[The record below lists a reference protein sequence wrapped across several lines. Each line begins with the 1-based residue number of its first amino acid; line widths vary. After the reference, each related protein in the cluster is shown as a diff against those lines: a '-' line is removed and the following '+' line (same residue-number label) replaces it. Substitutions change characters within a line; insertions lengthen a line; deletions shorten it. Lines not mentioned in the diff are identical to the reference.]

1 MRRMETKL
9 DVGDTLR
16 EVFSIYR
23 DRAGVLLPVAFW
35 LFLIAAIVEALT
47 IDLLP
52 LFWLG
57 SVVGLAVGILYQ
69 GTVVGLVRDVR
80 DGSRDSSAQDLMR
93 SVLPVFWPLLGASFL
108 TGIGVAGGLFLLIV
122 PGLYLL
128 TVWAV
133 VAPVIVLERRK
144 VTDAL
149 GRSRQLVRGSGWPVL
164 GTMSVG
170 FLIAIVATLG
180 LSALATAIVDGEI
193 VHLVFKVLAQMF
205 AAPVAALI
213 ASVLY
218 FRLLEIQR
226 QRPVTETAADDLPPR
241 LAESVPQQ
249 PGDGLG

>member
-1 MRRMETKL
+1 MEPKL
-9 DVGDTLR
+9 DVGGTLQ

-23 DRAGVLLPVAFW
+23 AQAGVLLPVAFW

-47 IDLLP
+47 ANLLS

-57 SVVGLAVGILYQ
+57 PAVGLAVGVLYQ

-80 DGSRDSSAQDLMR
+80 DGSRDSSVQGLMR
-93 SVLPVFWPLLGASFL
+93 SVRPVFWPLLGTSLL
-108 TGIGVAGGLFLLIV
+108 TGFGIAGGLLLLIA
-122 PGLYLL
+122 PGVYLL
-128 TVWAV
+128 TVWAA
-133 VAPVIVLERRK
+133 VAPVIVIERLK

-149 GRSRQLVRGSGWPVL
+149 GRSRQLVRGSSWPVL
-164 GTMSVG
+164 RTVMVG

-180 LSALATAIVDGEI
+180 LTALATAIVDGEI
-193 VHLVFKVLAQMF
+193 VRLVFRVLAQTV

-226 QRPVTETAADDLPPR
+226 QRPATELAADDLPPR
-241 LAESVPQQ
+241 LPSVPQQ
-249 PGDGLG
+249 PGDGLR

>member
-1 MRRMETKL
+1 VEPKL
-9 DVGDTLR
+9 TVGDCLS

-23 DRAGVLLPVAFW
+23 DQAAVLLPVAFW
-35 LFLIAAIVEALT
+35 LFLVAAIVEALT
-47 IDLLP
+47 INVLS

-57 SVVGLAVGILYQ
+57 PVVGLAVGIIYQ

-108 TGIGVAGGLFLLIV
+108 TGIGVAGGLLLLIV

-164 GTMSVG
+164 GTVIIG
-170 FLIAIVATLG
+170 FLSAIVATLG

-193 VHLVFKVLAQMF
+193 VHLVFRVLAQMF

-218 FRLLEIQR
+218 FRLLAIKGEAS
-226 QRPVTETAADDLPPR
+226 VSSASTAAASPPVD
-241 LAESVPQQ
+241 S
-249 PGDGLG
+249 

>member
-1 MRRMETKL
+1 MERRLE
-9 DVGDTLR
+9 VGATLS
-16 EVFSIYR
+16 EVFGIYR
-23 DRAGVLLPVAFW
+23 EHAGVLLPVAFW

-47 IDLLP
+47 SNMLS

-57 SVVGLAVGILYQ
+57 PVIGLSVGILYQ

-93 SVLPVFWPLLGASFL
+93 SVLPVFWPLLGASIL
-108 TGIGVAGGLFLLIV
+108 TGIGIAGGLFLLIA
-122 PGLYLL
+122 PGVYLL

-133 VAPVIVLERRK
+133 
-144 VTDAL
+144 
-149 GRSRQLVRGSGWPVL
+149 L
-164 GTMSVG
+164 GTVMVG

-193 VHLVFKVLAQMF
+193 VHLVFRVLAQTV

-218 FRLLEIQR
+218 FRLLEIHQH
-226 QRPVTETAADDLPPR
+226 RPAPPADDLPPR
-241 LAESVPQQ
+241 LP
-249 PGDGLG
+249 